1 MFCFRFVD
9 VFFVY
14 RIEIM
19 QYLVVEET
27 SVARSGC

>member
-1 MFCFRFVD
+1 
-9 VFFVY
+9 
-14 RIEIM
+14 M